1 MPITDQKTRKKTE
14 SPESKIPFQPD
25 PKCRGFVYTIRPA
38 QMQSIFSPARNV
50 MPCRVG
56 VLGSVAAA
64 NVYIVD
70 PSKDE
75 TPIFLNVGDDPDAM
89 ARVGM
94 GDPFFLDLI
103 RAFAE
108 TAVALETKYPCRI
121 PEDENTVCLLVR
133 NEDVYGQDQEWDGCG
148 FDCSIGMASYKEFA
162 KRFQKAFPA
171 GAKAPLIGFSQ
182 GSTQTRH

>member
-1 MPITDQKTRKKTE
+1 M
-14 SPESKIPFQPD
+14 
-25 PKCRGFVYTIRPA
+25 
-38 QMQSIFSPARNV
+38 
-50 MPCRVG
+50 
-56 VLGSVAAA
+56 GSVAAA

-70 PSKDE
+70 PSEDE

-108 TAVALETKYPCRI
+108 TAVALETKYPCRV
-121 PEDENTVCLLVR
+121 PEDENTVCLLVQ

-171 GAKAPLIGFSQ
+171 GSALKMQDAGV
-182 GSTQTRH
+182 TRH